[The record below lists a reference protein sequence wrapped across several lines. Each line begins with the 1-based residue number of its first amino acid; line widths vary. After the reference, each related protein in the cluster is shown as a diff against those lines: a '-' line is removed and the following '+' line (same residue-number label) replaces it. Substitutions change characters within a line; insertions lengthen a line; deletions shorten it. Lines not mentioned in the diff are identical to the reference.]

1 MLRVKLKLSIFT
13 IQNKNKH
20 RGPRKLWEMLDI
32 SIILIVV
39 MHGCLHM
46 SKLKKLNTLNM
57 KNSLYL
63 NHISIKNVKK
73 EILSKIMKY
82 LTVEIYTKVVVI
94 FL

>member
-1 MLRVKLKLSIFT
+1 MLRVKLKLRIFT
-13 IQNKNKH
+13 VQNKNKH

-57 KNSLYL
+57 NNSLYL
-63 NHISIKNVKK
+63 NHISIKILKK
-73 EILSKIMKY
+73 EILSKIMKC
-82 LTVEIYTKVVVI
+82 LTVEMYTKVVVI